1 MLSAQ
6 ALTIFFN
13 FFQAGNLAEYYFDN
27 DFSIESR
34 TDIIS
39 TSVDPDVDE
48 DDSVDHIDK
57 EPEEEEPVE
66 EIEDELESPEVERAI
81 DEKDFDK

>member
-1 MLSAQ
+1 MLQ
-6 ALTIFFN
+6 T
-13 FFQAGNLAEYYFDN
+13 GNLAEYYFDN

-48 DDSVDHIDK
+48 DDSVDANNVDK
-57 EPEEEEPVE
+57 EEEEPVE

>member
-1 MLSAQ
+1 ML
-6 ALTIFFN
+6 
-13 FFQAGNLAEYYFDN
+13 QAGNLAEYYFDN

-48 DDSVDHIDK
+48 DDSVDANNVDK
-57 EPEEEEPVE
+57 EEEEPVE